1 MKYNLPK
8 HIQTLL
14 TEAVN
19 EYGPSVKPN
28 DDQVW
33 ELARQKENFPDFNEI
48 YMELFFARL
57 IYSLKR
63 STFKNLDYKY
73 HINGD
78 KSKIYYTDEN
88 GKDFEIKTIKPFK
101 KNKNVGAL
109 LGKRGFTIKKNI
121 TNISQESWIDVTK
134 LENLKNIEEDIKNI
148 KDISTNY
155 DNAFISYTIYKDGE
169 VWVDNLS
176 EEVLINLIKDYVN
189 IF

>member
-8 HIQTLL
+8 HIKKLL

-19 EYGPSVKPN
+19 EYGPSTKPN

-33 ELARQKENFPDFNEI
+33 ELARQKESFPDFNEI
-48 YMELFFARL
+48 YMELFFQRL

-73 HINGD
+73 YINGD

-109 LGKRGFTIKKNI
+109 LDKRGFTIKKNI
-121 TNISQESWIDVTK
+121 TNISQEGLIDMTK
-134 LENLKNIEEDIKNI
+134 LENLKNVEENIKNVTDV
-148 KDISTNY
+148 KTNY
-155 DNAFISYTIYKDGE
+155 DDAFVSYTMYHNGK

-176 EEVLINLIKDYVN
+176 EEVLIDLIKDYVD